1 MVSFT
6 VPLEHLQESNMG
18 GTLQRVTQAFYLLF
32 CAITLAQLVFLIKD
46 SVESTELYT
55 EMEIVPTLEKGLP
68 LTLSVCLSHKSAFN
82 ITELLEAGYP
92 SPSWYNIGNR
102 YAKPDIVQLN
112 LICLI
117 KSSLVWT
124 LPN

>member
-6 VPLEHLQESNMG
+6 VPFEPLQEPNMG
-18 GTLQRVTQAFYLLF
+18 GTLQRVTQACYLIF

-55 EMEIVPTLEKGLP
+55 EMKIVPTLEKGLP

-82 ITELLEAGYP
+82 ITELLDAGYP

-102 YAKPDIVQLN
+102 HAKTDITHLN
-112 LICLI
+112 
-117 KSSLVWT
+117 
-124 LPN
+124 